1 MQLRSGVAGA
11 VTQATAAA
19 LIHPLAWELPHAA
32 GVAVKKKSG
41 EPPLLLRMLNI
52 ANVEDFFKFH

>member
-32 GVAVKKKSG
+32 GVAVKKKKWG
-41 EPPLLLRMLNI
+41 TPTFTK
-52 ANVEDFFKFH
+52 NVKYCKCRRFL